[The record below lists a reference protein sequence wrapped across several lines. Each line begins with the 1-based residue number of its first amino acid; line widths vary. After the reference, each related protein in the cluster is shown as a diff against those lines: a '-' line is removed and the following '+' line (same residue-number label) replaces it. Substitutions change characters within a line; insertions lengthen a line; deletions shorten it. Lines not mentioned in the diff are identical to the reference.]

1 MNISQSEIDG
11 FVVVSIDGEIDLN
24 SSPQMR
30 KAFTELVE
38 RKVLKIIVDFSKVA
52 YIDSSGLATL
62 IEMMQ
67 RLKKNQGHMYLV
79 QMSAKIKSIFE
90 ITRLDKL
97 FSICTNVDEA
107 IKTG

>member
-1 MNISQSEIDG
+1 MNISQSEVNG
-11 FVVVSIDGEIDLN
+11 FVVVTIEGEVDLN

-30 KAFTELVE
+30 KAFTELID
-38 RKVLKIIVDFSKVA
+38 RKTSKVVVDFSKVA

-67 RLKKNQGHMYLV
+67 RLKKNQGQMHLV
-79 QMSAKIKSIFE
+79 QMSPKIRSIFE

-97 FSICTNVDEA
+97 FSILATPEDAV
-107 IKTG
+107 KVG